1 MHEGDGSK
9 LREFERNNFDFRR
22 ITNSLGLSLVL
33 ATTWNLRST
42 IKAFSVWTYVSLKK
56 KGYGVAQSPHPP
68 PSETIIDI
76 YRSPIDL
83 LSNLY
88 YYSAS

>member
-33 ATTWNLRST
+33 ATTWNLRPT
-42 IKAFSVWTYVSLKK
+42 IKAFSV
-56 KGYGVAQSPHPP
+56 
-68 PSETIIDI
+68 
-76 YRSPIDL
+76 
-83 LSNLY
+83 
-88 YYSAS
+88 